1 MYFTS
6 LLLLRV
12 ASEPDVPDI
21 EIYPVDSIE
30 GQEEKGGEHQEESGK
45 DKYGKITKIISE
57 K

>member
-1 MYFTS
+1 MYCTY

-12 ASEPDVPDI
+12 ASETDVPDI